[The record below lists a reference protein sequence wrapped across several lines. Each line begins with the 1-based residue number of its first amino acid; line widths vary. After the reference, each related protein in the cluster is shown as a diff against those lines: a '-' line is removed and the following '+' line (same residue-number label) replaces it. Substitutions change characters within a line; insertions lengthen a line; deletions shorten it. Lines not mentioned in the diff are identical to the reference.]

1 MSYPAQSNA
10 TPLVVLMK
18 PFPNSEKKLPFF
30 ALPGIHRTPR
40 HKKSP
45 GGKTSGA
52 SVCSGGRH
60 RARTCDLFRVKA
72 INPYPS
78 IPTCAKICNT
88 NAVFAMPYKVLAFLL
103 LAFSCTVLYFCVTPN

>member
-1 MSYPAQSNA
+1 MAIMSYPAQSNA

-72 INPYPS
+72 VNPYISTWLHP
-78 IPTCAKICNT
+78 KLYNK
-88 NAVFAMPYKVLAFLL
+88 NAVFATLFEVFIFL
-103 LAFSCTVLYFCVTPN
+103 